1 MRLAQLDA
9 VRAAAIGLVIVEHY
23 GGKGLNAH
31 LPLGMGSLGVGLFFC
46 LSGYLITSIL
56 LKEFRANV
64 TERGKVWRDFYM
76 RRFLRL
82 VPAYFAWIA
91 ILVAFRIEPVASSWP
106 WHVSYLSNIWIA
118 MGNPILDFWS
128 LAVEEQFYLVWPF
141 VIAFTPRRHLVPVI
155 LLSTLFLSL
164 AFKAWMSAI
173 GVSADAIQTLLPSN
187 LSELG
192 AGSLL
197 AALSFRRGKPFDL
210 SWYTPAVAR
219 YFGTLCLVALSVAVA
234 FWYGSGTKGPFRYYL
249 NDLFCALPMAW
260 VVIHATLGF
269 KGLAGRIFDNPVLQY
284 IGRISYGIYL
294 THNFIPRILESQFGT
309 MPRVVLG
316 VASISLTLAVAAAS
330 WHFFEK
336 PILKYK
342 RFFKPKDSPEAPA
355 TVPSAFGPDA
365 PTHAATA
372 RPPGA

>member
-9 VRAAAIGLVIVEHY
+9 VRAVAIGLVIVEHY
-23 GGKGLNAH
+23 GGKNLNSH

-56 LKEFRANV
+56 LKEFGALPC
-64 TERGKVWRDFYM
+64 ERGKVWRDFYM

-91 ILVAFRIEPVASSWP
+91 ILVAFKIEPVASSWP
-106 WHVSYLSNIWIA
+106 WHASYLSNVWIA
-118 MGNPILDFWS
+118 MGNPMLDFWS

-141 VIAFTPRRHLVPVI
+141 VIAFTPRRHLIPVI
-155 LLSTLFLSL
+155 LLSTFVASL
-164 AFKAWMSAI
+164 LFKAWMSAI
-173 GVSADAIQTLLPSN
+173 GVSGDTIQTLLPSN

-192 AGSLL
+192 VGSLL
-197 AALSFRRGKPFDL
+197 AALSFRRGKPFDM
-210 SWYTPAVAR
+210 SWYTPPVAR
-219 YFGTLCLVALSVAVA
+219 YFGALCLAALAVA
-234 FWYGSGTKGPFRYYL
+234 IASWYVSGTKGPFRYYL

-260 VVIHATLGF
+260 VVIRATLGF
-269 KGLAGRIFDNPVLQY
+269 EGFLGKIFDNPALQY

-294 THNFIPRILESQFGT
+294 THNFIPRILEAQFGT

-316 VASISLTLAVAAAS
+316 VASITLTLAVAAAS
-330 WHFFEK
+330 WRFFEQ

-342 RFFKPKDSPEAPA
+342 RFFKPAGTRASAA
-355 TVPSAFGPDA
+355 SVPSAFGP
-365 PTHAATA
+365 TV
-372 RPPGA
+372 PPKGPVVPPPA